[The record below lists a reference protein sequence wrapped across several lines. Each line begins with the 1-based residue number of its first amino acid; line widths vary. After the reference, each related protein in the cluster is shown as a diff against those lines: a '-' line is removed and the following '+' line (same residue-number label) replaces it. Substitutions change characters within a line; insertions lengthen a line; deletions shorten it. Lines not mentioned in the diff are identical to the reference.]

1 MSARSDVAV
10 QKLLS
15 GYNCAQS
22 VLYSFCDDLGL
33 DKDSAMKISCGFGGG
48 MGRAQ
53 EVCGAISGGILAL
66 GVKHGRGEG
75 QDKSSTEETYGKVR
89 ELISQF
95 KSKHGSCICRTLLE
109 GCDLKTPEGQQF
121 FKQNDLHNKTCKYCV
136 QTVVETVEK
145 IL

>member
-10 QKLLS
+10 EKLLS

-22 VLYSFCDDLGL
+22 VLYAFCDDLGL
-33 DKDSAMKISCGFGGG
+33 DKDAAMKMACGFGGG

-53 EVCGAISGGILAL
+53 EVCGAISGGVFAL

-75 QDKSSTEETYGKVR
+75 QDKSATDETYLKVR
-89 ELISQF
+89 ELLAQF
-95 KSKHGSCICRTLLE
+95 AAERGSTICRTLL
-109 GCDLKTPEGQQF
+109 GCDLNTPEGHDF
-121 FKQNDLHNKTCKYCV
+121 FQQNDLRNRTCKRC
-136 QTVVETVEK
+136 VETAVEAVDK